1 MISTIYLVKI
11 QKPVTY
17 VYVQCTLPIFY
28 SQVYSK
34 IKSMASNKSAYCLQ
48 DIEDEA
54 VKILPRNALGYY
66 QSGADKMVTLRANR
80 SAFLK

>member
-1 MISTIYLVKI
+1 
-11 QKPVTY
+11 
-17 VYVQCTLPIFY
+17 
-28 SQVYSK
+28 
-34 IKSMASNKSAYCLQ
+34 MASTKSAYCLQ

>member
-1 MISTIYLVKI
+1 
-11 QKPVTY
+11 
-17 VYVQCTLPIFY
+17 
-28 SQVYSK
+28 
-34 IKSMASNKSAYCLQ
+34 MASHKSAYCLQ

-80 SAFLK
+80 SAFLKYILNV